1 MEDRKQLRTELL
13 KAVNEDP
20 ARDLMYDLV
29 QTYAKYME
37 IHHMFLSDEGLTSTD
52 AHTLKHICQNPGVTM
67 SDMVKYWGKTKG
79 TISAQV
85 SALEE
90 KGLVKKE
97 KCKVNAKKTHIFPT
111 EKGLQMNDC
120 HTEFDI
126 DEIIRFRSLWE
137 EKYTVEEFYKFW
149 EMLAFYKDF
158 LEQRI
163 KQQ

>member
-97 KCKVNAKKTHIFPT
+97 KCKSIIQT
-111 EKGLQMNDC
+111 EKNM
-120 HTEFDI
+120 
-126 DEIIRFRSLWE
+126 
-137 EKYTVEEFYKFW
+137 
-149 EMLAFYKDF
+149 
-158 LEQRI
+158 
-163 KQQ
+163 